1 MKKRYNTP
9 EDWEAAREKLIGL
22 GEASIRKSYYPELQN
37 RLVQLEST
45 ITQLE
50 QTQKELR
57 TKVEQLE
64 EFSRRTVGRELR
76 IIELKE
82 ELAKLKAELSH
93 CIATCRDKAA

>member
-1 MKKRYNTP
+1 MKKRYNTA

-45 ITQLE
+45 IVQLE
-50 QTQKELR
+50 QTQEELR
-57 TKVEQLE
+57 SKVELLE

-82 ELAKLKAELSH
+82 ELAKLRGELSQ
-93 CIATCRDKAA
+93 CISECRGKAA